1 METTQRIA
9 ILVVLLY
16 AAECLDVD
24 FESAKITQLYNR
36 DEVAEFTK
44 APQVT
49 MMYFYKKDVKYLKY
63 FFKELIKSSEYLDLY
78 GVKVGFV
85 NCKDDSNRDVHDC
98 SRPDTE
104 NNVHTYRNGN
114 PLLQLELETLF
125 DVNAILS
132 NMLQLVLLKDV
143 PILQNREEV
152 ERYLKTQRGKKDIVF
167 GHMKAIGTLEHRVFM
182 EVAYAYMDKL
192 KFVVC
197 TDKKGTKMFD
207 LPPHSKKDKL
217 TLWWV
222 WTEQMGP
229 DDTRFHNIRYKGE
242 TSLTA
247 IARFIKVITN
257 KKMYDMPA
265 NGMDPPY
272 LALEV
277 PVVQFY
283 YDQLSMS
290 QVHQTAHVMSRFFG
304 GNVGIVLINTDAEE
318 VKKMIAYQGL
328 VPAVSITM
336 SKDMPEKFL
345 PETFTTD
352 NIAGFLENELG
363 GEPMYPDLHDDHP
376 ESDHEEGE
384 PAMYDDDMEEMDDR
398 PPDLGVEEV
407 ENQDDRVAEAVL
419 KTKRLPMTLDRVPA
433 LTDKTFPS
441 VVGKGTIT
449 LVLFYF
455 PFDSISM
462 ANLRMFGE
470 SVEKL
475 SEQTTLS
482 IARVNC
488 YDWTD
493 VCGREDINIY
503 PILRIYRLGKKA
515 WDYSGPQDVQ
525 AMFTTM
531 KLLELSPPVYVQ
543 DGSVLMEYLI
553 GRGVTV
559 ETNLKGVTNITVTG
573 IFSDKNKKEMEIFKT
588 LAEQSR
594 ERIMFVYSD
603 IKEVDVIAKQFKTA
617 LPAVFLSKYDDSIQ
631 PVVTF
636 QGKFHLDNLHTFIT
650 DNKLPKLGILTPLMF
665 PEIRQHFSSL
675 LIVFTDNSDKSQ
687 ESADIV
693 RELVKTQH
701 FNNISFNMM
710 PVSDSSSVGYKVLK
724 KYTMDTSLPHISL
737 VNLNKG
743 EVFNYG
749 EPEVGLPVLTQ
760 WLEGVTQ
767 GNIPSEVKLTSG
779 DWTPKIK
786 GYNFLK
792 IMEWEA
798 ERDRRK
804 QKVVVK
810 NQPVPDEIPM
820 DEYSDAGEKMDQ
832 QSRLQEDQD
841 DSDTRRDLLELQGS
855 RLYNHGHGHH
865 KEGQG
870 HGLDQGHMKETE
882 EKMGVK
888 SDEHDSYSGERT
900 GVDENNNE
908 MKTKTIGK
916 HDPSEL

>member
-49 MMYFYKKDVKYLKY
+49 MMYFYKKDVK
-63 FFKELIKSSEYLDLY
+63 
-78 GVKVGFV
+78 
-85 NCKDDSNRDVHDC
+85 
-98 SRPDTE
+98 
-104 NNVHTYRNGN
+104 NGN

-192 KFVVC
+192 N
-197 TDKKGTKMFD
+197 

-407 ENQDDRVAEAVL
+407 
-419 KTKRLPMTLDRVPA
+419 
-433 LTDKTFPS
+433 
-441 VVGKGTIT
+441 
-449 LVLFYF
+449 
-455 PFDSISM
+455 DSISM

-603 IKEVDVIAKQFKTA
+603 IKEVD
-617 LPAVFLSKYDDSIQ
+617 
-631 PVVTF
+631 
-636 QGKFHLDNLHTFIT
+636 
-650 DNKLPKLGILTPLMF
+650 GILTPLMF